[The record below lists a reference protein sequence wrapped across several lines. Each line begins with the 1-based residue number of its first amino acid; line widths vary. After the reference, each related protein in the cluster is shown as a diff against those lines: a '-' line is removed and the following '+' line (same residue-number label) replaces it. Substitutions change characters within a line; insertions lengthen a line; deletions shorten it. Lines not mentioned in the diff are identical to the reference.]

1 MTTAPHG
8 RTQTIT
14 LTVPARRF
22 VLPVPSRLNVILS
35 LGVLGAVLLFAACA
49 TLDTTPLTW
58 AALRP
63 LIPCTLTGLVLLTA
77 AYALYVTAPG
87 RRA

>member
-14 LTVPARRF
+14 ITVPERRV
-22 VLPVPSRLNVILS
+22 VLPVPSRTNVVLL
-35 LGVLGAVLLFAACA
+35 LGVLGAVLLFATCA
-49 TLDTTPLTW
+49 TLDRTPLTW

-63 LIPCTLTGLVLLTA
+63 LTPYTLTGILLLA
-77 AYALYVTAPG
+77 AAHALYATAPG